1 MDHRLHL
8 TQQAELSEPHNAP
21 TSAAPDADPGTAL
34 GFPAAPSMREAHA
47 RQPLLQVLPPPPAVP
62 QTDQHSLPTLLV
74 GVKRSAA
81 AAGLE
86 ADAIPDGKRV
96 KVSHATAL
104 DAEGFQQA
112 QPEESDS
119 VVGRKRTASDACL
132 DVDGLRHTKRL
143 RQNET
148 DSPDS
153 QEQAMMAVCEPAAQE
168 WIPAQATS
176 AGATFAVG
184 PETACALR
192 QLAAREDDLNLLT
205 LLLDRPDFDINAK
218 DCRGNTALMSAVESG
233 HFPIVQALFDCPGID
248 LIGRSKDGRTALTIA
263 TEKTAPPI
271 VEVLLAAQGFNV
283 NFQEYLGRHREL
295 AAAVK
300 AGDIATVRSLLANIP
315 WININFKV
323 NDKTALAL
331 ALENPHLDV
340 VQALL
345 AVPDIVIG
353 LSEGPRLGSFAAEK
367 GHLQLLRLMLD
378 RPGFDVNGPNRYSN
392 SYLVSAAKNGH
403 LPIVQ
408 ALLAAPGINVNA
420 GADQGRTALLAA
432 TKANHPQI
440 AAVLAAMPGID
451 VNVRVGT
458 NDRTYPDEY
467 HRYTALM
474 VAAEK
479 GNLLLVRTLLAVETT
494 EVNLTDE
501 RGYTP
506 LMLAAY
512 LGRPKIV
519 QALLAMP
526 GIDVHRLTK
535 YAPYMGNSSEY
546 AYGHSCAVKP
556 GTMTF
561 STLSLAERSNEQQI
575 IDALLA
581 IPAPPGSVHCNLQR
595 YLRRRSRLPRAT
607 SEKKHTAAPAETYRI
622 LRQILYP
629 GSGAAS
635 PVPAQ
640 LDAQRASW
648 LKQKCLA
655 ISLGTCSASDV
666 RFLLQSTTPLPT
678 WCQSLLANAIALGF
692 TVGHYR
698 NAPEPLWQPLLQ
710 TRAWL
715 AGLAFG
721 AQQSRQDVI
730 EFDAG
735 ISQQLESMGLWN
747 GFLNALEELR
757 QMKTDPDD
765 GQLDKLTLLGCA
777 SRDGDLAM
785 IKTLVALGA
794 NIHLRSPNGDV
805 PIVAAA
811 RAGQWAACAE
821 LLSLGAMPVMVDSK
835 GYSALYHIASAFAH
849 SDTATPALASL
860 IRYLRLKNIRFDV
873 PVPEPM
879 EQVRNSENFTTLF
892 GAALDL
898 LEPASEKNPTVL
910 VSDILVSNP
919 QSWVLFGKAIYGIDH
934 APLPASAT
942 ACAFP
947 VQQSMALKMHV
958 HAMFQSAAP
967 EAALAA
973 WVDEDPQRLHWRD
986 PDDGQGLLHLAAA
999 HQHVGLVQLLLN
1011 RGIARTHAD
1020 HAGRTAAQLLPAD
1033 YMSSY
1038 TPAAKTIAA
1047 LLR

>member
-62 QTDQHSLPTLLV
+62 QTAQHSLPTLLV

-96 KVSHATAL
+96 KVSHATDL

-119 VVGRKRTASDACL
+119 VVGRKRTALDAGL
-132 DVDGLRHTKRL
+132 DVDGLRLTKRL
-143 RQNET
+143 RQNEP

-153 QEQAMMAVCEPAAQE
+153 QAQAMMAVCEPAAQD
-168 WIPAQATS
+168 S
-176 AGATFAVG
+176 
-184 PETACALR
+184 
-192 QLAAREDDLNLLT
+192 
-205 LLLDRPDFDINAK
+205 
-218 DCRGNTALMSAVESG
+218 
-233 HFPIVQALFDCPGID
+233 
-248 LIGRSKDGRTALTIA
+248 
-263 TEKTAPPI
+263 
-271 VEVLLAAQGFNV
+271 
-283 NFQEYLGRHREL
+283 QEYLGRHREL

-300 AGDIATVRSLLANIP
+300 AGNIATVRSLLANTP

-331 ALENPHLDV
+331 ALENLQLDV
-340 VQALL
+340 AQALL
-345 AVPDIVIG
+345 AVPHIVIG

-378 RPGFDVNGPNRYSN
+378 RPDFDVNGPNRYSN

-440 AAVLAAMPGID
+440 AAVLASMPGID
-451 VNVRVGT
+451 VNVRVGA
-458 NDRTYPDEY
+458 NDRAYPDEY

-666 RFLLQSTTPLPT
+666 RFLLQSTIPLPT

-698 NAPEPLWQPLLQ
+698 NAPDPLWQPLLQ

-730 EFDAG
+730 ELDAG
-735 ISQQLESMGLWN
+735 ISQQLESMSLWN

-757 QMKTDPDD
+757 QMKADPDD
-765 GQLDKLTLLGCA
+765 GQLDKLTLLGYA
-777 SRDGDLAM
+777 ARDGDLPM

-794 NIHLRSPNGDV
+794 YIHLRSPNGDV

-898 LEPASEKNPTVL
+898 LEPAPEKNPTVL
-910 VSDILVSNP
+910 VSDILVSSP

-947 VQQSMALKMHV
+947 VQQSMALLIS
-958 HAMFQSAAP
+958 Q
-967 EAALAA
+967 
-973 WVDEDPQRLHWRD
+973 
-986 PDDGQGLLHLAAA
+986 
-999 HQHVGLVQLLLN
+999 
-1011 RGIARTHAD
+1011 
-1020 HAGRTAAQLLPAD
+1020 
-1033 YMSSY
+1033 
-1038 TPAAKTIAA
+1038 
-1047 LLR
+1047 